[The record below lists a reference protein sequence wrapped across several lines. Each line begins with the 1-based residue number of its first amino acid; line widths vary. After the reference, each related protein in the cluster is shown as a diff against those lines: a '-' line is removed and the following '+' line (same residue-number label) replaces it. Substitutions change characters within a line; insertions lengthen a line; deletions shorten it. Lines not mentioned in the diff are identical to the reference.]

1 MKNPKV
7 AFTNPE
13 DIATGEYGDAD
24 FEDEWFWAN
33 AELLIATGDSS
44 YLNRLQEKK
53 LDFEFKPGESWTGF
67 MRFLG
72 MFSLLE
78 NKSSIPEGLYK
89 TLRKGIL
96 KEADRL
102 VAKAQTSNYFLVI
115 DDFHWGSNS
124 DVLNAA
130 MIMAMAYRLEKK
142 KEYLVGVQQAMDY
155 VLGANALGVS
165 FVTGFGDSTPMHI
178 HHRQS
183 AADGVPEPVPGLLSG
198 GPNSRLQDVAGG
210 TVYPENVKP
219 MKAWVDQEPSYAS
232 NEICLNWN
240 APLTYVLGFLEQES
254 K

>member
-1 MKNPKV
+1 M
-7 AFTNPE
+7 AYGNPE
-13 DIATGEYGDAD
+13 DIATGEYGDTN

-33 AELLIATGDSS
+33 AELFISTGNSQ
-44 YLNRLQEKK
+44 YLDDVQGKK
-53 LDFEFKPGESWTGF
+53 LNFRFKIGESWTGF

-78 NKSSIPEGLYK
+78 NKSSVPDGLYRR
-89 TLRKGIL
+89 LQDGIL
-96 KEADRL
+96 MEADFL
-102 VAKAQTSNYFLVI
+102 IQKAQELAYFQPI
-115 DDFHWGSNS
+115 DDFQWGSNS

-142 KEYLVGVQQAMDY
+142 EKYLVGVQQAMDY
-155 VLGANALGVS
+155 VLGNNALGIS
-165 FVTGFGDSTPMHI
+165 FLTGFGDATPMNI

-183 AADGVPEPVPGLLSG
+183 ASDEIKEPVPGLLSG